1 MENQNQIFIK
11 KFVNYLNIEEDK
23 TDLDLNAVIAMS
35 ELLIEDVGVNFTKK
49 EQKQLVNILN
59 SNQVVNCK
67 NTIDDITFKCRV
79 SKSSNNYILTV
90 VNEEEDNR
98 LTHDDFMIL
107 LSTNYCLDKDF
118 IKHIDSIM
126 TKDFFNAYFDSSEQM
141 NEQYALAWLDN
152 YKTKWTWRN
161 K

>member
-67 NTIDDITFKCRV
+67 NTIDDISFKCKV
-79 SKSSNNYILTV
+79 SKSSNNYILTI
-90 VNEEEDNR
+90 VNEEEENR

-107 LSTNYCLDKDF
+107 LSNNYCLDKDF

-141 NEQYALAWLDN
+141 NEMYALAWLDN

>member
-1 MENQNQIFIK
+1 MENQIFIK

-35 ELLIEDVGVNFTKK
+35 ELLIEDVCVNFTKK

-98 LTHDDFMIL
+98 LTHDDFMVL
-107 LSTNYCLDKDF
+107 LSNNYCLDKDF

-161 K
+161 R